1 MSRIKRG
8 WGLTKKSWAL
18 LNENR
23 ELIRFPLYGAVATI
37 VPAIVFLGPGLYL
50 FDKDQLAGAIPL
62 VVIGV
67 YALSVIGFYFSVG
80 LAACAD
86 MIFRGQQATV
96 SDGLAV
102 ARSRFAQICGWAAI
116 STAISAVMGL
126 LENQGGIGGQIAARL
141 VGMAWSLVTFLAVPV
156 IAIEGTGPFETIKR
170 SASMFKSRW
179 GQQITGNI
187 AIGAAVFLFGMLP
200 AVALIVIGLA
210 VWSSAS
216 FLGALLVIV
225 GALLFAVSLL
235 ISKALSGIFGVALYR
250 YALDGEAVGGSNERQ
265 QLARGIALVPEGR
278 RLFPSLTVGEN
289 LQLAATNGRR
299 GAWTQER
306 VLEAFPVL
314 RDLLERPSTALSG
327 GQQQLVAIARA
338 LVCNPAFLLCDEV
351 SLGLSPLVVD
361 EVYRLLALARRD
373 GMAILL
379 VEQNVRRALV
389 ESDRYVCIQKGRVV
403 LEGISASA
411 DHHAVAQAYFGV

>member
-23 ELIRFPLYGAVATI
+23 ELIRFPLYGALATL
-37 VPAIVFLGPGLYL
+37 VPAVVFLGPGLYL

-67 YALSVIGFYFSVG
+67 YALSVVGFYFSVG

-116 STAISAVMGL
+116 STAISAVMGV

-141 VGMAWSLVTFLAVPV
+141 VGMGWSLVTFLAVPV

-170 SASMFKSRW
+170 SASMFRQRW

-200 AVALIVIGLA
+200 AIALIVIGLA
-210 VWSSAS
+210 VWASAS
-216 FLGALLVIV
+216 FLGALLVVV
-225 GALLFAVSLL
+225 GALLFAISLL
-235 ISKALSGIFGVALYR
+235 VSKALSGIFGVALYR
-250 YALDGEAVGGSNERQ
+250 YALDGTPVGGFTAE
-265 QLARGIALVPEGR
+265 E
-278 RLFPSLTVGEN
+278 
-289 LQLAATNGRR
+289 
-299 GAWTQER
+299 
-306 VLEAFPVL
+306 LESAVK
-314 RDLLERPSTALSG
+314 T
-327 GQQQLVAIARA
+327 
-338 LVCNPAFLLCDEV
+338 
-351 SLGLSPLVVD
+351 
-361 EVYRLLALARRD
+361 
-373 GMAILL
+373 
-379 VEQNVRRALV
+379 
-389 ESDRYVCIQKGRVV
+389 KGRGGRMSSPPGATPGTV
-403 LEGISASA
+403 
-411 DHHAVAQAYFGV
+411 